1 MAIIPSL
8 NHVITLS
15 ILLLYLSNKPVNEAA
30 LGGSIYFFFSSPD
43 FDHSG
48 TLSLSTTILC
58 WLLRALIFIWSVIA
72 PLIFL
77 WHHNWFGRALHER
90 KHFYRLLRRT
100 GGNFFYVFSSNPAKK
115 NSILELDLLFRTI
128 KSHCLLT
135 SDADYVPLKEFI
147 SDDFLPRLEWYNPVI
162 SQLKFIRL
170 LPQCT
175 NTEQF

>member
-8 NHVITLS
+8 NHLITLS

-30 LGGSIYFFFSSPD
+30 LGSPIYFFFSSPD

-77 WHHNWFGRALHER
+77 WHHNWLERAIQER
-90 KHFYRLLRRT
+90 KHFLQIVSED
-100 GGNFFYVFSSNPAKK
+100 GWQFFYVFSSNPAKK
-115 NSILELDLLFRTI
+115 NSILELDVLIRAI

-135 SDADYVPLKEFI
+135 SDAD
-147 SDDFLPRLEWYNPVI
+147 
-162 SQLKFIRL
+162 
-170 LPQCT
+170 
-175 NTEQF
+175 